1 MIISAVVFS
10 VKSITFFH
18 LGALVFN
25 LIKYSNLKDFKETVV
40 NEEFYCRKTGK
51 ILGLIAIV
59 PTLYVDIRMMT
70 IALNDGY
77 KAIYTNSFFVGPL
90 DDLALLIKPA
100 ILFLICGYKNKRK
113 MSNFI
118 FVAAILYSLLKIF
131 IIGGRGLEMIFI
143 ISLFWLRHN
152 VIYPIN
158 FKKLL
163 KYSVLGYILI
173 LISNMVFYVRRL
185 DSKSFNYI
193 AEKFIDITINNSI
206 FMAMGEFGGTLR
218 TVILSII
225 NVPTRF
231 YYMYGMTYA
240 YSLLKILPNIG
251 GIIDRANYMSS
262 PSIILSQ
269 HYPGIGGSIIAE
281 YYFNFGLYGIFIA
294 FFFGGI
300 IGRISYK
307 KDNNKNLALG
317 IYVLYAMFLYLI
329 LWTVRDSFSY
339 LVRTSLS
346 TIIVPLVI
354 YKTVIRKYRIIL

>member
-1 MIISAVVFS
+1 
-10 VKSITFFH
+10 
-18 LGALVFN
+18 
-25 LIKYSNLKDFKETVV
+25 
-40 NEEFYCRKTGK
+40 
-51 ILGLIAIV
+51 
-59 PTLYVDIRMMT
+59 
-70 IALNDGY
+70 
-77 KAIYTNSFFVGPL
+77 
-90 DDLALLIKPA
+90 
-100 ILFLICGYKNKRK
+100 

-269 HYPGIGGSIIAE
+269 HYPGIGGSIIA
-281 YYFNFGLYGIFIA
+281 F
-294 FFFGGI
+294 
-300 IGRISYK
+300 
-307 KDNNKNLALG
+307 
-317 IYVLYAMFLYLI
+317 
-329 LWTVRDSFSY
+329 
-339 LVRTSLS
+339 
-346 TIIVPLVI
+346 
-354 YKTVIRKYRIIL
+354 